1 MINIKNVPNTV
12 KIKRLLEKLNIH
24 PHPGGYISDNP
35 KVYLFINRGFYSQT
49 PIGYQ
54 EELDNSIDVKGHE
67 QLTVDLL
74 NIKTDTDKNQWFWF
88 DNIEDYGEEKGWR
101 GMYKCR
107 SSSIEIDLCYD
118 MMFTYCTRATQ
129 QQIVDYYLRG
139 IGKFE

>member
-1 MINIKNVPNTV
+1 MINLKNVPNTV

-35 KVYLFINRGFYSQT
+35 KVYLFVNRGFYSQT

-54 EELDNSIDVKGHE
+54 EDLDNSIDVEGHE

-74 NIKTDTDKNQWFWF
+74 NMKTDTDKNQWFWF
-88 DNIEDYGEEKGWR
+88 DDTEDLGEDKGSR

-107 SSSIEIDLCYD
+107 SSSIEVDLCYD
-118 MMFTYCTRATQ
+118 MMFVWCTRATP

-139 IGKFE
+139 IGKDE